1 MALVDN
7 YILTKYLDP
16 NMAPTNIMG
25 CRVTMVDQTC
35 F

>member
-7 YILTKYLDP
+7 YMLTKYLDP
-16 NMAPTNIMG
+16 KMVPTNIMG
-25 CRVTMVDQTC
+25 CRVTMVDHMC

>member
-7 YILTKYLDP
+7 YKLTKYFDP
-16 NMAPTNIMG
+16 NTVPTNIMG
-25 CRVTMVDQTC
+25 CRVTMVDHMC